1 MGGRGTTTPIV
12 FLLSCL
18 AASLVGSRCYSLAVD
33 AGWWESD
40 RVVVDEQLAE
50 LTGVDTELL
59 ELPEEG
65 AERGVI
71 RP

>member
-1 MGGRGTTTPIV
+1 M
-12 FLLSCL
+12 
-18 AASLVGSRCYSLAVD
+18 GSRCYSLAVD